1 MRERSRK
8 RFSRRVTAEES
19 SIMKK
24 NLAIVGYGGQGA
36 WHANWAGKSDVV
48 SLAGIYDIA
57 EKRVKAAIDNGI
69 KVYGSLEEL
78 LADKSVDIV
87 LCATPNDVHKDIV
100 IKALEAKKHVI
111 CEKPVALSVG
121 DFDDMVKAS
130 EDNGVFFT
138 VHQNRRW
145 DVDYLA
151 IKSLIESGEIGDVIN
166 IESRVHGS
174 RGIPSDWRCHKP
186 YGGGMILDWGVH
198 LIDQMLKLITEKIK
212 TVYCEITN
220 ITTDEVDDGFNLH
233 LIFESGKRATVEVGT
248 YNFIA
253 MPRFYMQAKSGS
265 ALIEDWQKK
274 CKVAKLKAW
283 CEKEVLPVQ
292 TAAGITKTMAPRDE
306 ITIDS
311 YEIERPT
318 SDVHDFYRNFTA
330 AIDGECEQLIKN
342 CEVRRVL
349 LVMEAAF
356 KSAEFGEAMKVNI

>member
-1 MRERSRK
+1 
-8 RFSRRVTAEES
+8 
-19 SIMKK
+19 MKK

-36 WHANWAGKSDVV
+36 WHATRALTSDVV

-57 EKRVKAAIDNGI
+57 EKRVNAAREAGI
-69 KVYGSLEEL
+69 HTYSSLEEL
-78 LADKSVDIV
+78 VADEKVDIV

-100 IKALEAKKHVI
+100 ITALNAKKHVI

-121 DFDDMVKAS
+121 DFDDMVEAAKK
-130 EDNGVFFT
+130 NGVFFT

-151 IKSLIESGEIGDVIN
+151 IKSLIDSGEIGEVIN

-198 LIDQMLKLITEKIK
+198 LIDQMLKLIPEKI
-212 TVYCEITN
+212 TNVYCELTN
-220 ITTDEVDDGFNLH
+220 ITTDEVDDGFNLR
-233 LIFESGKRATVEVGT
+233 LTFESGKRATVEVGT

-253 MPRFYMQAKSGS
+253 MPRFYMQTKSGS
-265 ALIEDWQKK
+265 AYIEDWQKK
-274 CKVAKLKAW
+274 CQVARLKAW
-283 CEKEVLPVQ
+283 NEKEVLPVQ

-311 YEIERPT
+311 YEIERPI
-318 SDVHDFYRNFTA
+318 SDVHDFYRNYTA
-330 AIDGECEQLIKN
+330 AIDGKEEQLIKN

-356 KSAEFGEAMKVNI
+356 KSAENLEALKVNI